1 MDGEGENVGVDLT
14 RLVPVEEVV
23 AVNPVVDQK
32 KHEPARSDDWKMMV
46 APKINDIRERLFPN
60 PNSERLF
67 PNPNSE
73 RLFPNPN
80 SERLFPNPNSDAA
93 FARTDSTSA
102 LLRQMLILA
111 R

>member
-1 MDGEGENVGVDLT
+1 MDGEGENVGFDLT

-60 PNSERLF
+60 PNS
-67 PNPNSE
+67 
-73 RLFPNPN
+73 
-80 SERLFPNPNSDAA
+80 DAA
-93 FARTDSTSA
+93 FARTDYTSA
-102 LLRQMLILA
+102 LLRHMLILA